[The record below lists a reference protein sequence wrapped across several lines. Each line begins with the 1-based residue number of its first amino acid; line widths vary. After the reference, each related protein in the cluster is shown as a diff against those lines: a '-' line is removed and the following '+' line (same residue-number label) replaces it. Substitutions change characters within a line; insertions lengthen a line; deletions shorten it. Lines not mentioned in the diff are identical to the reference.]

1 MNARFDNAADAS
13 GPRKVVAL
21 SGGIGGAKLALGLK
35 QVLLDGALTVVANTG
50 DDFVHMGLHVSP
62 DIDTLVYTL
71 AGINN
76 PETGWGRAGETWSFM
91 SAVETLGGEAWF
103 KLGDGDLAMHVLRT
117 EKLRSGETLG
127 AITADVCRALS
138 VGATIVPMSDQS
150 VRTMLRSA
158 EGWLEFQDYFVHRQA
173 APVVEE
179 IAYVGA
185 AEASPPAGLCELLV
199 GDDVD
204 AIVIC
209 PSNPLISV
217 EPILAV
223 PGIREAIRAASAP
236 VVAVSPIIDGQAVKG
251 PTAKMLRELG
261 FDANATTVMQRYAGL
276 IDAFVA
282 DPRDVPALLDA
293 GRAALR
299 LGDTDAALGFFRRAD
314 QVSPGN
320 AAIKAQIGKALVRAD
335 KPVEAIGY
343 YDDAERAGGD
353 TTSFAGDRGLAYDL
367 VGDNGT
373 AQRWYKVALA
383 HNSSDDEVRMRYAL
397 SLAIGGDERGA
408 NAVLSPLIQ
417 RQDRSAWRVRT
428 FILAISGKEDEAV
441 SIANATMPADLALA
455 IAPYLRYMPRLTHAQ
470 QAAAANF
477 GRFPRAAD
485 IGRDDESIRQYA
497 ATHPGMTRLAAAP
510 TPPSGSP
517 AEAVAS
523 GGGKRRQTG
532 RGGEESATRL
542 ARTETPR
549 PPAPVQTPPPPP
561 PPMPTPAPRPS
572 TRSAGNPAA
581 TNPPPQR
588 QAASAAFAPQPAPT
602 SLLPAPAP
610 QPARA
615 AQRPAPSS
623 APGSDLALIDKPSA
637 SVATPSRAA
646 PPPPSDG
653 PADFSSAFDSFH
665 VPASEK
671 RRTEAAVNLNK
682 FTRRAAR
689 APKSVPPKHARAR
702 ERRRKRPPG
711 APRSA
716 RSGPTPRASGCRFRP
731 ARTRVGWTTNG
742 ARRRSRRRSC
752 SPGAGPMSRGG
763 TGSIACS
770 RGRSRTR
777 TRRRT
782 SLMNSPSTS
791 SAGSFG
797 PATPAR

>member
-282 DPRDVPALLDA
+282 DPRDVPALAALDA
-293 GRAALR
+293 G
-299 LGDTDAALGFFRRAD
+299 
-314 QVSPGN
+314 V
-320 AAIKAQIGKALVRAD
+320 IV
-335 KPVEAIGY
+335 
-343 YDDAERAGGD
+343 
-353 TTSFAGDRGLAYDL
+353 
-367 VGDNGT
+367 VGEDIMMT
-373 AQRWYKVALA
+373 
-383 HNSSDDEVRMRYAL
+383 
-397 SLAIGGDERGA
+397 SLADRER
-408 NAVLSPLIQ
+408 
-417 RQDRSAWRVRT
+417 
-428 FILAISGKEDEAV
+428 
-441 SIANATMPADLALA
+441 
-455 IAPYLRYMPRLTHAQ
+455 
-470 QAAAANF
+470 
-477 GRFPRAAD
+477 
-485 IGRDDESIRQYA
+485 
-497 ATHPGMTRLAAAP
+497 
-510 TPPSGSP
+510 
-517 AEAVAS
+517 
-523 GGGKRRQTG
+523 
-532 RGGEESATRL
+532 
-542 ARTETPR
+542 
-549 PPAPVQTPPPPP
+549 
-561 PPMPTPAPRPS
+561 
-572 TRSAGNPAA
+572 
-581 TNPPPQR
+581 
-588 QAASAAFAPQPAPT
+588 
-602 SLLPAPAP
+602 
-610 QPARA
+610 
-615 AQRPAPSS
+615 
-623 APGSDLALIDKPSA
+623 
-637 SVATPSRAA
+637 VATCVLDVAGRACA
-646 PPPPSDG
+646 HKKAVDRMSG
-653 PADFSSAFDSFH
+653 
-665 VPASEK
+665 
-671 RRTEAAVNLNK
+671 AA
-682 FTRRAAR
+682 
-689 APKSVPPKHARAR
+689 
-702 ERRRKRPPG
+702 
-711 APRSA
+711 
-716 RSGPTPRASGCRFRP
+716 
-731 ARTRVGWTTNG
+731 
-742 ARRRSRRRSC
+742 
-752 SPGAGPMSRGG
+752 
-763 TGSIACS
+763 
-770 RGRSRTR
+770 
-777 TRRRT
+777 
-782 SLMNSPSTS
+782 
-791 SAGSFG
+791 
-797 PATPAR
+797 